1 MGMLNTVLMLLAVPQ
16 AQAAPPTTPTTP
28 AAPAAPAGDARR
40 LDQVAWLGRMLYTFD
55 RAAWVSTDAL
65 LAKVSKDKLAG
76 VGGYVVE
83 PGEGEVLHVTYYMG
97 TGDAARAF
105 FVADVRGGKVT
116 ASTMLAA
123 PTPLTP
129 AQAML
134 ARARDVAA
142 KAAVERG
149 YKPCTSAPF
158 NTVVLPLGK
167 DGPTAVYLLT
177 PQKDAQHYPIGG
189 HFRVVV
195 GPDGAVLAKRP
206 YSVSCL
212 SVPLA
217 KLPKGA
223 APVAL
228 TVNYLLE
235 PTPSELHVFA
245 SYNLGLPLVVATS
258 DNSVW
263 QVAGSRIT
271 KVPPAK

>member
-1 MGMLNTVLMLLAVPQ
+1 MGILDAVLMLLAMP
-16 AQAAPPTTPTTP
+16 QAAP
-28 AAPAAPAGDARR
+28 APISSEQRVE
-40 LDQVAWLGRMLYTFD
+40 QVGRLGRMLHTLD
-55 RAAWVSTDAL
+55 RAAWVSSDAL
-65 LAKVSKDKLAG
+65 VAKVSKEQLAG

-83 PGEGEVLHVTYYMG
+83 PGADEVLRVTYYRG

-116 ASTMLAA
+116 ESTMLAA

-129 AQAML
+129 AQATL

-149 YKPCTSAPF
+149 YKPCASAPF

-177 PQKDAQHYPIGG
+177 PQQDAQHYPIGG

-195 GPDGAVLAKRP
+195 GRDGAVLAKRP

-217 KLPKGA
+217 EMPKDA
-223 APVAL
+223 KPVAL

-245 SYNLGLPLVVATS
+245 SYSLGLPLIVVAS
-258 DNSVW
+258 DKTMW
-263 QVAGSRIT
+263 QVAGARIT
-271 KVPPAK
+271 KMAPAK

>member
-16 AQAAPPTTPTTP
+16 AQAAPPTTPTAP

-149 YKPCTSAPF
+149 YQ
-158 NTVVLPLGK
+158 
-167 DGPTAVYLLT
+167 AVYVG
-177 PQKDAQHYPIGG
+177 AVQHGGAAAGQGRADRSLSADPAKGCTALSDRGPFPGRGRAGRRGAGEAAVQRQLPIGTAG
-189 HFRVVV
+189 EAAQGGRAGGVDGELPVGADTVGTPCLCVVQSGIAAGGRHV
-195 GPDGAVLAKRP
+195 RQFGLAGGR
-206 YSVSCL
+206 
-212 SVPLA
+212 
-217 KLPKGA
+217 
-223 APVAL
+223 
-228 TVNYLLE
+228 
-235 PTPSELHVFA
+235 
-245 SYNLGLPLVVATS
+245 
-258 DNSVW
+258 
-263 QVAGSRIT
+263 
-271 KVPPAK
+271 